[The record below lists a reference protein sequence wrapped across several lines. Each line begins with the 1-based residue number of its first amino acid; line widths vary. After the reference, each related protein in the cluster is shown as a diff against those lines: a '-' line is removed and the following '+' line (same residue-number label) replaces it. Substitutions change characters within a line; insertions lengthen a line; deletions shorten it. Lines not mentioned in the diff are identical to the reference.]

1 MPAPRYDLET
11 AQNGAGTAT
20 DPLIPQNPEQMR
32 RFADEAARRVQS
44 VSTINIAVDGHSGRL
59 MDLYREDEGRIM
71 GLVKLYDPM
80 SGIYI
85 RVVPVTNDMVGLDDD
100 ADMFQELM
108 PLIAPRN
115 FIPARLL
122 HRDPKRITGQIMD
135 VWVNPNDPLHLMTIT
150 KTDNTEAG
158 LAVQKLM
165 PGGEGSYVMAGR
177 SIEVDPVPGVDW
189 SDPNVPKG
197 YLTGIIPTPFPKMA
211 ESRQEVEIH
220 EEMGA
225 KGGSNYSFPTPL
237 SNMKTVEINDAQ
249 AAVAVAQ
256 DQTLDSGVEEHG
268 IPTPKR
274 TKNLEGCSQIEADFQ
289 AEVDEQTKLRR
300 NAEAELTVL
309 RLQKQ
314 LAEYE
319 RSTGVKFDDLAKQI
333 AESAEDDRSKEAV
346 KIATALYNEDD
357 GVKDMVLENPEGV
370 AQGVSDYS
378 WMAKSVHKSMLEK
391 EQAEKAAK
399 QAVADEAAAT
409 ESRRLALLDQAKAA
423 RDYSHGSSSISFNM
437 PRSSAPAPAAPSTPI
452 PPPPSSSSYDSDRAA
467 FIAGKIQPYT
477 LIESGGDYGVT
488 GGTAFSAK
496 TVRLAKLMD
505 KLYKSG
511 CTDGQV
517 MGFRSK
523 PMVVAQS
530 SNKRGRED

>member
-1 MPAPRYDLET
+1 MPSPRYDLET
-11 AQNGAGTAT
+11 AQKGAGTAM

-44 VSTINIAVDGHSGRL
+44 VSTINIVVDGHSGRL
-59 MDLYREDEGRIM
+59 MDLYRDDGGRIM
-71 GLVKLYDPM
+71 ALVKLYDPM

-85 RVVPVTNDMVGLDDD
+85 RVVPVTNDMVGLDED
-100 ADMFQELM
+100 ANMFQELM
-108 PLIAPRN
+108 PLIAPKN

-135 VWVNPNDPLHLMTIT
+135 VFVNSNDPLHLMTIT

-158 LAVQKLM
+158 LAIQKLM
-165 PGGEGSYVMAGR
+165 PGGEGNYVMAGR

-225 KGGSNYSFPTPL
+225 KGGSNYSLSTPL

-268 IPTPKR
+268 IPAPKR
-274 TKNLEGCSQIEADFQ
+274 TKNLEGRTQVEADFQ
-289 AEVDEQTKLRR
+289 AEVDEQIKLRR
-300 NAEAELTVL
+300 DAEAKLTVL

-319 RSTGVKFDDLAKQI
+319 RTTGVNFDDLAKQI

-370 AQGVSDYS
+370 AQAVGDYS
-378 WMAKSVHKSMLEK
+378 WMAKSIHRSMLQEEEAK
-391 EQAEKAAK
+391 VAAK
-399 QAVADEAAAT
+399 QAIAEEEAAT
-409 ESRRLALLDQAKAA
+409 ESRRLALLDQARSKRAN
-423 RDYSHGSSSISFNM
+423 YSHGSSSIAFNM
-437 PRSSAPAPAAPSTPI
+437 PRSSVPAAPSTPT
-452 PPPPSSSSYDSDRAA
+452 PPPPSSSYKTDRAA

-477 LIESGGDYGVT
+477 LIKSGGNYGVT
-488 GGTAFSAK
+488 GGTAFSDK
-496 TVRLAKLMD
+496 SIRLAKLMD
-505 KLYKSG
+505 TLYEAG
-511 CTDGQV
+511 CTDTQI

-523 PMVVAQS
+523 PMVVTQS